1 MRITG
6 GEWRGRRLAAPRGE
20 ATRPSTDRLRAA
32 VFNILEARGA
42 PIRGA
47 AVLDLFAG
55 TGSLGLEALS
65 RGAARATFVEGSG
78 RAVAVLAR
86 NVASLG
92 VPDDRVRIVRADV
105 EASLDRLAREGAA
118 FGTVFLDPP
127 YGAGLAAGIV
137 ARLADLGL
145 VAPGGFVVAEHATG
159 EAMPAAAGDLVE
171 AVRRAYGR
179 TAITVYRRSA

>member
-1 MRITG
+1 M
-6 GEWRGRRLAAPRGE
+6 
-20 ATRPSTDRLRAA
+20 
-32 VFNILEARGA
+32 
-42 PIRGA
+42 
-47 AVLDLFAG
+47 
-55 TGSLGLEALS
+55 
-65 RGAARATFVEGSG
+65 
-78 RAVAVLAR
+78 LAR